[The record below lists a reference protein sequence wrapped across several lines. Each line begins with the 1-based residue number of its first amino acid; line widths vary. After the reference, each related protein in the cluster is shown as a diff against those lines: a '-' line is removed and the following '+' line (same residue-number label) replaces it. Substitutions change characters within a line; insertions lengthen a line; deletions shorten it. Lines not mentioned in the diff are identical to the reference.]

1 MFEYSVTV
9 ITLGVIKVSLQD
21 VYVIKILIEVYIT
34 CLAETRLR
42 EKKNHL
48 SINALF
54 SIDIFL
60 VICFY

>member
-21 VYVIKILIEVYIT
+21 VYVIKILNEAYIT

-42 EKKNHL
+42 EKKIIFQL
-48 SINALF
+48 MLYFQLIF
-54 SIDIFL
+54 SW
-60 VICFY
+60 